1 MSIKIQEIQ
10 VNWTSQVQSL
20 CYILS
25 QWHREQWEDYLKNFP
40 HVQASIDTGE
50 RRIKGW
56 GMFAEEVFHRLLT
69 LPQAIPYDQLRPE
82 VLWASELHRLIEG
95 SVDFSDMQLACRN
108 NKLAAGA
115 GTYRLIE
122 LALDALPKPPKNFQP
137 PATLQAWEAEYIKVQ
152 SGITALV
159 ATQKQLQAS
168 LQAETDCDRQQ
179 ALQQQLDQMAFDLQE
194 LQSQLRQIGRQMGRA
209 NQVAQAYA
217 EQIGQQ
223 MANAL
228 VKAVQASLEAVQ
240 TFLGSMNAFGWGEG
254 MGMLNIPGNS
264 AEKEKVAQRLSQDQ
278 RFRAIAEAAGR
289 FRAIASLRQSAKRS
303 RQIPDEAADT
313 SLGNNLSRLIPSEWV
328 RLAIEG
334 LRSLF
339 LKDFTDESLQQV
351 EFNGAA
357 DEGEQGP
364 VIICLDKSE
373 SMIWNG
379 GKKEIESTALML
391 ALLGIAQEQ
400 RRKARVVLFDDPVRY
415 VKDIDPATA
424 THADLIDLA
433 DRQYDGGTNFMAPLA
448 KALEALEDNPDLR
461 DADVIFITDGQADV
475 TDAFSKKWRESQK
488 RLGFKV
494 IALIVGTYIDTEVLA
509 HFSDRNIYVND
520 LDDPQVHQVF
530 DI

>member
-1 MSIKIQEIQ
+1 
-10 VNWTSQVQSL
+10 
-20 CYILS
+20 
-25 QWHREQWEDYLKNFP
+25 
-40 HVQASIDTGE
+40 
-50 RRIKGW
+50 
-56 GMFAEEVFHRLLT
+56 
-69 LPQAIPYDQLRPE
+69 
-82 VLWASELHRLIEG
+82 
-95 SVDFSDMQLACRN
+95 
-108 NKLAAGA
+108 
-115 GTYRLIE
+115 
-122 LALDALPKPPKNFQP
+122 
-137 PATLQAWEAEYIKVQ
+137 
-152 SGITALV
+152 
-159 ATQKQLQAS
+159 
-168 LQAETDCDRQQ
+168 
-179 ALQQQLDQMAFDLQE
+179 MAFDLQE

-228 VKAVQASLEAVQ
+228 VKAVQASLEEVQ

-254 MGMLNIPGNS
+254 MGMLNIPGNR
-264 AEKEKVAQRLSQDQ
+264 AEKEKVAQRLTQDQ

-313 SLGNNLSRLIPSEWV
+313 SLGNNLSRLIPSEWT

-339 LKDFTDESLQQV
+339 LKDFADESLQQV
-351 EFNGAA
+351 EFDGAT

-379 GKKEIESTALML
+379 GKKEIDSTALML

-400 RRKARVVLFDDPVRY
+400 KRKARVILFDDPVRY